1 MPRHGSTGFRTA
13 RRRPSA
19 VGRRTAPLGLALIV
33 SGLTACRAPDI
44 PPPLTVMSFNI
55 RYGTADDGDDS
66 WPHRRDLVWEVVERH
81 APDVLAVQEALRFQL
96 DELHTAVHGYHE
108 VGVGRDDG
116 REAGEYAA
124 MLVRD
129 ERLAVLESGTFW
141 LSDTPEVPGS
151 ASWGN
156 RIPRICTWARLQDR
170 VSGRVFSVYNVHLD
184 HESQPSREESAR
196 LLAARLA
203 QRPAGEPVIVLGDF
217 NAGEDNLARRL
228 LAADGSVTTAD
239 TLSGHPALVDTYGL
253 LRTSTGAEGTFNGF
267 VGDTTGERI
276 DAILVSGDW
285 MILGAAI
292 DRTQRDGR
300 YPSDHFPVTA
310 VLAIAP
316 SR

>member
-1 MPRHGSTGFRTA
+1 
-13 RRRPSA
+13 
-19 VGRRTAPLGLALIV
+19 
-33 SGLTACRAPDI
+33 
-44 PPPLTVMSFNI
+44 MSFNI
-55 RYGTADDGDDS
+55 RYGTADDGENS
-66 WPHRRDLVWEVVERH
+66 WPDRKDLVWEVVERH

-96 DELHTAVHGYHE
+96 DELHTAVNGYAE

-124 MLVRD
+124 ILVRD
-129 ERLAVLESGTFW
+129 ERLAVLASGTFW
-141 LSDTPEVPGS
+141 LSDTPQVPGS
-151 ASWGN
+151 SSWGN

-170 VSGRVFSVYNVHLD
+170 ASGRVFSVYNVHLD
-184 HESQPSREESAR
+184 HESQASREESAR

-203 QRPAGEPVIVLGDF
+203 DRTAGEPVIVLGDF
-217 NAGEDNLARRL
+217 NAGEDNRARRL
-228 LAADGSVTTAD
+228 LTADGSAAKAD
-239 TLSGHPALVDTYGL
+239 TVHGYPALVDTYRL
-253 LRTSTGAEGTFNGF
+253 LRTPTGGEGTFNGF

-285 MILGAAI
+285 MVLGAAI

>member
-1 MPRHGSTGFRTA
+1 
-13 RRRPSA
+13 
-19 VGRRTAPLGLALIV
+19 
-33 SGLTACRAPDI
+33 
-44 PPPLTVMSFNI
+44 MSFNI

-66 WPHRRDLVWEVVERH
+66 WPHRKDLVWEVVERH

-96 DELHTAVHGYHE
+96 DALHTAVHGYGE

-116 REAGEYAA
+116 KEAGEYAA
-124 MLVRD
+124 ILVRD

-141 LSDTPEVPGS
+141 LSDTPDVPAS
-151 ASWGN
+151 TSWGN

-170 VSGRVFSVYNVHLD
+170 LSGRVFSVYNVHLD
-184 HESQPSREESAR
+184 HESQPSREESAQ

-203 QRPAGEPVIVLGDF
+203 RRPAGEPVIVLGDF
-217 NAGEDNLARRL
+217 NAGEGNLARRL
-228 LAADGSVTTAD
+228 LAADGSVANAD
-239 TLSGHPALVDTYGL
+239 TRPEHPALVDTYGL

-292 DRTQRDGR
+292 DRTQRDGH

>member
-1 MPRHGSTGFRTA
+1 
-13 RRRPSA
+13 
-19 VGRRTAPLGLALIV
+19 
-33 SGLTACRAPDI
+33 
-44 PPPLTVMSFNI
+44 MSFNI
-55 RYGTADDGDDS
+55 RYGTADDGDDG
-66 WPHRRDLVWEVVERH
+66 WPQRKGLVWEVVARH

-96 DELHTAVHGYHE
+96 DELHSAVHGYGE

-116 REAGEYAA
+116 KEAGEYAA
-124 MLVRD
+124 ILVRD
-129 ERLAVLESGTFW
+129 ERLAVLERGTFW
-141 LSDTPEVPGS
+141 LSDTPDVPGS
-151 ASWGN
+151 TSWGN
-156 RIPRICTWARLQDR
+156 RIPRICTWVRLQDR

-196 LLAARLA
+196 LLAAHLT
-203 QRPAGEPVIVLGDF
+203 QRPEGEAVIVLGDF

-228 LAADGSVTTAD
+228 LATDGSVATAV
-239 TLSGHPALVDTYGL
+239 TPPGHPALVDTYGL